1 MVETEEPPFPG
12 VRGLDHTA
20 DLGLEVRAPEL
31 PELFRR
37 AALGAMWLVLER
49 QPGQFGEGALP
60 SREDET
66 RSVELGEE
74 DLPDL
79 LRSWLRTVLF
89 WDETEGFVAVDT
101 RLILLPTP
109 FCDSPDRQA
118 FGLRG
123 EVTGRF
129 DQGPRVREI
138 KGVTLHGLRV
148 ERLEGG
154 WFGRVI
160 FDV

>member
-1 MVETEEPPFPG
+1 MIEPEETPIPG

-20 DLGLEVRAPEL
+20 DLGLEIRAPGL

-37 AALGAMWLVLER
+37 AALGVMWLVLED
-49 QPGQFGEGALP
+49 QSGHAVDDPLPTGGER
-60 SREDET
+60 SK
-66 RSVELGEE
+66 SVELNEE
-74 DLPDL
+74 ELSTL
-79 LRSWLRTVLF
+79 LRSWLRMVLY
-89 WDETEGFVAVDT
+89 WDETEGFVAVDAS
-101 RLILLPTP
+101 LFLLPTP
-109 FCDSPDRQA
+109 LCDGKNGLA

-123 EVTGRF
+123 EVVGRF

-148 ERLEGG
+148 GRLEGG